1 RKPVS
6 SYVAGFIGETNL
18 IKGTMG
24 EGGVVETSTA
34 KLSGKVSVENWSP
47 EVGAALVLSM
57 RPEALEIVSPEGA
70 NLKGKIVERIYLG
83 SIIQY
88 SVRLGDG
95 QVVQVTEQ
103 NPQLIREPGDQ
114 EIGLAISQNDITL
127 LAR

>member
-1 RKPVS
+1 
-6 SYVAGFIGETNL
+6 
-18 IKGTMG
+18 
-24 EGGVVETSTA
+24 
-34 KLSGKVSVENWSP
+34 
-47 EVGAALVLSM
+47 M

-70 NLKGKIVERIYLG
+70 QLKGKIIERIYLG

-88 SVRLGDG
+88 SVQLGDG

-127 LAR
+127 LVR